1 MRYYYLGA
9 SERNYSRGYMEEES
23 VPGRPQR
30 VLSYKMDK
38 RTNFKII

>member
-30 VLSYKMDK
+30 VLFGYRHMKE
-38 RTNFKII
+38 